1 MSVAELKHMN
11 NIVSDEHFY
20 ELKCIKIPAFGGAS
34 ILTEPSAP
42 SIDEDID

>member
-20 ELKCIKIPAFGGAS
+20 GMKYIKIPAFGGAS
-34 ILTEPSAP
+34 VSTEPSAP
-42 SIDEDID
+42 TME